1 MKSHQVGRLE
11 ATLSAAFQS
20 GFALCVGGTFVV
32 GRVTVLEMSLESP
45 GVRRH
50 VATQRAA
57 MLEVFRHVTQVQ
69 RPRRT
74 CNVN

>member
-1 MKSHQVGRLE
+1 MRVR
-11 ATLSAAFQS
+11 
-20 GFALCVGGTFVV
+20 GTFVA
-32 GRVTVLEMSLESP
+32 GRVAVLEMSLESS

-57 MLEVFRHVTQVQ
+57 VFEVLRHVTQVQ

-74 CNVN
+74 CSTTPHSALPAATVRSIHGLGWFQ